1 MIKSECTTKQWIEQ
15 VSKTQKADKILVE
28 KVIRSLILLEG
39 LVESGLNFAFKG
51 GTALML
57 MLDKSRRL
65 SIDIDI
71 MIENEI
77 LNLSNIVHSIVRDKN
92 FIRFEKQERKAG
104 TNIDKEHY
112 KLFFQ
117 STVENKE
124 SHILLDVLKEEIH
137 YQNIIE
143 TPIKSVFIEY
153 SDEIVK
159 VKTPD
164 FNNLLGDKLTA
175 FAPNTI
181 GIPYYKGEKNC
192 SMEIVKQLYDIAL
205 LFDYINDLT
214 IASDIFRKFSTV
226 ELAYRNFNFAN
237 IKQVL
242 DDIYQT
248 SLCICLQGQVDNE
261 NFKLLQDG
269 IKRIQS
275 FIYNEKYYLDT
286 AIINA
291 SKVAYLSTLI
301 ANNLT
306 EVEHFDKN
314 NIHELQNSMIETPLQ
329 TKLNKLKK
337 SNIEAFFYWHKVY
350 EIQKEKMS
358 SFQYDS
364 EAIYNKFK

>member
-1 MIKSECTTKQWIEQ
+1 MITQKSITKEWIEQ

-28 KVIRSLILLEG
+28 KVIRALILLEG
-39 LVESGLNFAFKG
+39 LAESGLNFVFKG

-57 MLDKSRRL
+57 MLEKSRRL

-71 MIENEI
+71 MIEDNN
-77 LNLSNIVHSIVRDKN
+77 LDLSNIVNTIVQNKN

-104 TNIDKEHY
+104 TDIEKEHY

-117 STVENKE
+117 SAVENKE

-143 TPIKSVFIEY
+143 TPIESVFIEN
-153 SDEIVK
+153 SDKTVI

-175 FAPNTI
+175 FAPNTT
-181 GIPYYKGEKNC
+181 GIPYYKGDKPC
-192 SMEIVKQLYDIAL
+192 SMEIIKQLYDIAA

-214 IASDIFRKFSTV
+214 ITTDTFRKFATV
-226 ELAYRNFNFAN
+226 ELAYRNLN
-237 IKQVL
+237 INDIQQVL

-248 SLCICLQGQVDNE
+248 SLCICLQGQIENE

-269 IKRIQS
+269 IKRIQG
-275 FIYNEKYYLDT
+275 FIYGEKYYLDT

-291 SKVAYLSTLI
+291 SKVAYLSSLI

-306 EVEHFDKN
+306 KVEHFDKN
-314 NIHELQNSMIETPLQ
+314 DVRELQNAIIENPLP

-337 SNIEAFFYWHKVY
+337 SNIEAFFYWNNVY
-350 EIQKEKMS
+350 EIQKENGNSAIAS
-358 SFQYDS
+358 S
-364 EAIYNKFK
+364 